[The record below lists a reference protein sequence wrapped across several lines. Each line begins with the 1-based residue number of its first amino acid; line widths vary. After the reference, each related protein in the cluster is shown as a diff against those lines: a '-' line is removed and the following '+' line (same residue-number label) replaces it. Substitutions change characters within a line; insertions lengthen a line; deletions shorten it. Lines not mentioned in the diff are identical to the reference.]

1 MSSSSPKRRPLRRCV
16 TGARKSRFVEIF
28 RTTPV
33 QTVCPN
39 FFVLAHAN
47 GCTFAPH
54 CSYCFLKS
62 SLWHTREQKAFDNI
76 DKMVREIRAWIAR
89 DDLESHVLN
98 MGNLSDSLAFERG
111 RPLIAVLVDL
121 FREEAEKR
129 GRPHALL
136 LVTKGGM
143 EECEPLLKI
152 KPCANVIVS
161 FSVNSPEAAAA
172 HEKGAAPIPDRLAA
186 YRALRKAGWRVRVR
200 IDPMIHGYDYTGI
213 VRDVKRLRPERVTL
227 GTLRAE
233 WNLFRFVED
242 DIFAKLERSSQPKG
256 LSRYP
261 LDMRLAMYR
270 PAVEALRD
278 VCPVGLCEETP
289 DVWNALG
296 LDTKAKR
303 CNCGG

>member
-1 MSSSSPKRRPLRRCV
+1 MSSSEPKRRPLRRCV
-16 TGARKSRFVEIF
+16 TGARKSKFVDIF

-33 QTVCPN
+33 NTVCPN

-47 GCTFAPH
+47 GCAFAPH

-62 SLWHTREQKAFDNI
+62 SFWYTRHQKAFDNT
-76 DKMVREIRAWIAR
+76 DKMIREIRAWIAR
-89 DDLESHVLN
+89 DKLESHVLN
-98 MGNLSDSLAFERG
+98 MGNLSDSLVFERG
-111 RPLIAVLVDL
+111 RPLIAELVDV
-121 FREEAEKR
+121 FREDAEKR

-143 EECEPLLKI
+143 EEAEPLLKI
-152 KPCANVIVS
+152 KPSANVIVS
-161 FSVNSPEAAAA
+161 FSVNSPEAAAD
-172 HEKGAAPIPDRLAA
+172 HEKGAAPIPDRLNAF
-186 YRALRKAGWRVRVR
+186 RALLKAGWRVRAR
-200 IDPMIHGYDYTGI
+200 IDPMLHGYDYTGI
-213 VRDVKRLRPERVTL
+213 VRDVKRLKPERVTL

-233 WNLFRFVED
+233 ANLFRFAKD
-242 DIFAKLERSSQPKG
+242 PIFKELERASSGKG

-270 PAVEALRD
+270 PAVEALRG
-278 VCPVGLCEETP
+278 VCPIGLCEETP

-296 LDTKAKR
+296 LDTKAKS